1 MSKHIYLWR
10 QIAAS
15 DDYNSD
21 DRRTIR
27 ETLCWLDDHADQ
39 APGRTITE
47 SDYQKIIDETSAS
60 YGFGFTDGFHQAGGS
75 IVPDPKPTNAELL
88 EQLHDQYRMFP
99 AQHLPGNG
107 SLADYLDH
115 KGVKAPD
122 HD

>member
-1 MSKHIYLWR
+1 MSKYIDL
-10 QIAAS
+10 S
-15 DDYNSD
+15 E
-21 DRRTIR
+21 TILDSQAYVTANDALR
-27 ETLCWLDDHADQ
+27 WLDEHPDQ
-39 APGRTITE
+39 VPGRTITE
-47 SDYQKIIDETSAS
+47 SDFCEAVDKAHAWTDE
-60 YGFGFTDGFHQAGGS
+60 GFARTVLNRLGITV
-75 IVPDPKPTNAELL
+75 IPDPKPTNAELL

>member
-1 MSKHIYLWR
+1 MSKHIDQWR

-21 DRRTIR
+21 DRRIIR
-27 ETLCWLDDHADQ
+27 ETLYWLDDHAD
-39 APGRTITE
+39 P
-47 SDYQKIIDETSAS
+47 
-60 YGFGFTDGFHQAGGS
+60 
-75 IVPDPKPTNAELL
+75 VPTNAEKL